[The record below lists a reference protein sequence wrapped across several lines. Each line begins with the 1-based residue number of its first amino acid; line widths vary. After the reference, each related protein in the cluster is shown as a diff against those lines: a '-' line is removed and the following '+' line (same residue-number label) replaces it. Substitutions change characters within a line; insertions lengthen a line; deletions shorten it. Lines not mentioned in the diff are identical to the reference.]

1 MTDRASQPAIRHS
14 DSSPGDGSALSSGT
28 LSLGARIGRFL
39 YPSPAPRSVGGIFR
53 WWEKRRLAFNLIVGG
68 GGAVSL
74 GAHGI
79 LNWMEGVADSPQLIG
94 LLPVL
99 LVANLCYTLGP
110 LTESALH
117 KVAGPDV
124 KAVGPHLLRAGLA
137 LSVGV
142 SFLLPM
148 LAAGVRTAIIA
159 LAWLMGVL
167 GVPFA

>member
-1 MTDRASQPAIRHS
+1 MTLPARHT
-14 DSSPGDGSALSSGT
+14 DSSPGAADS

-79 LNWMEGVADSPQLIG
+79 LNGMQGVTDSPQLIAIVP
-94 LLPVL
+94 LL

-110 LTESALH
+110 VTESALH
-117 KVAGPDV
+117 KIAGRDVA
-124 KAVGPHLLRAGLA
+124 AVGPHLLRAGLA

-148 LAAGVRTAIIA
+148 LAAGVRTAIGV
-159 LAWLMGVL
+159 LAWAMGLL